1 MVANGAAMQA
11 IMKATQE
18 ETKVSRDLAVK
29 AHKLTESMKMDSLSM
44 KTVRS
49 IVTDHQPSTNDHGDR
64 GLDHVL
70 PARNI
75 LRSASLDAFLQQ

>member
-49 IVTDHQPSTNDHGDR
+49 IVTDHLPSTNNCGDR
-64 GLDHVL
+64 DFDHVL
-70 PARNI
+70 PARDI
-75 LRSASLDAFLQQ
+75 LRSASLDALLQ

>member
-1 MVANGAAMQA
+1 MVANGAAIQA

-44 KTVRS
+44 KTVRFV
-49 IVTDHQPSTNDHGDR
+49 VTD
-64 GLDHVL
+64 
-70 PARNI
+70 
-75 LRSASLDAFLQQ
+75 

>member
-49 IVTDHQPSTNDHGDR
+49 VVTDHSSSTDNNGDR
-64 GLDHVL
+64 GLNNVL
-70 PARNI
+70 PARDI
-75 LRSASLDAFLQQ
+75 LRSASLDALLQ